1 MEIIQNRKDNRLKLT
16 QKNLNKI
23 STEFLSNLA
32 KFNKISITL
41 SLSFYEYFHDLAKI
55 FYFIL
60 KIFVNT
66 SITFPNAIQLI
77 LTIVSAL
84 ALVKLGG
91 ALSLLVVLVV
101 LLARSSGHILKIM
114 GTQAETVSLK
124 VNCL

>member
-1 MEIIQNRKDNRLKLT
+1 M
-16 QKNLNKI
+16 NKI

-84 ALVKLGG
+84 ALVMVKLGG

-114 GTQAETVSLK
+114 GTQAETVPLK

>member
-91 ALSLLVVLVV
+91 ALSLLVVV

>member
-84 ALVKLGG
+84 ALVMVKLGG
-91 ALSLLVVLVV
+91 ALSLLVVV